1 MTEGI
6 KAIIYPVGD
15 LAKAKTLYGKLLG
28 VEPDMDEPYYV
39 NFNVEGK
46 DVGLDPNGHGQGM
59 TSPVVYWHVD
69 DIEKSLQNLLGAGA
83 KTQQAVRDVGGGKL
97 IASVEDADGN
107 AIGLHQSP

>member
-6 KAIIYPVGD
+6 KAIIYPVKD
-15 LAKAKTLYGKLLG
+15 LAKAKTLYGELLG
-28 VEPDMDEPYYV
+28 VEPNMDEPYYV
-39 NFNVEGK
+39 NFDVEGK

-59 TSPVVYWHVD
+59 AGPVVYWHVD
-69 DIEKSLQNLLGAGA
+69 NIAMSVKTLLDAGA
-83 KTQQAVRDVGGGKL
+83 KTQQAIRDIGGGKL